1 MSNYDDEYYIVLN
14 DYNENTIYLKPL
26 KKTADR
32 RYSYKKLTLGQE
44 PLFFENGYKEEAI
57 EKGISL
63 PVTDVLM
70 DGVTP
75 VITTKLRD
83 KIKHIDFKVMQL
95 YPSVYIDDMEKW
107 HENYWCMNF
116 WEEVDYW
123 DKEKSK
129 LSKTS
134 REALELD
141 PDEIIISIYKYVLDV
156 EKLDKVPLAERLI
169 FKMDRGMG
177 YIFIHQSIADILM
190 AENPTGIKLV
200 KVSDFEE
207 GKQF

>member
-1 MSNYDDEYYIVLN
+1 MNKYDDEYYIILN
-14 DYNENTIYLKPL
+14 DYHDQTLYVDALQKS
-26 KKTADR
+26 ADR
-32 RYSYKKLTLGQE
+32 RYRYKKLTLGQE

-57 EKGISL
+57 EKGINL

-75 VITTKLRD
+75 IITTKLRD

-95 YPSVYIDDMEKW
+95 YPSVYIDDKDKW

-134 REALELD
+134 RKRLATNPNAVVID
-141 PDEIIISIYKYVLDV
+141 IYKYVLDV

-169 FKMDRGMG
+169 FKIDRGMG

-190 AENPTGIKLV
+190 EENPTGIKLV